1 VLTIFVKHHE
11 AGAKGIAVRYNKF
24 DVENS
29 YPSSRFSCSMLRILE
44 LSQYICLNVH
54 NMFAYIRT
62 IPTHMIECV
71 KQVCTCNATRGWR
84 QSGSQYSTIIF
95 ILKAIILQAGAPVAY
110 YMHLNTY
117 HGMCTTCLHLFATHH
132 EAGGQMG
139 SHERREDHSTVQQ
152 FGFQKFLSFK
162 TVLR

>member
-1 VLTIFVKHHE
+1 MRTTCWHIFVKNHE

-62 IPTHMIECV
+62 IPAHMIECV
-71 KQVCTCNATRGWR
+71 KKVCTCNATRGWR

-95 ILKAIILQAGAPVAY
+95 ILKAIIPEALPQGLFILNGHSRTLKDTQYTQGLSLGAP
-110 YMHLNTY
+110 
-117 HGMCTTCLHLFATHH
+117 
-132 EAGGQMG
+132 
-139 SHERREDHSTVQQ
+139 SDHRGRHTA
-152 FGFQKFLSFK
+152 
-162 TVLR
+162 